1 MMAMD
6 QPRYATEHIEPEIRP
21 FAKDYASALY
31 ALMADWDK
39 SHTFP
44 RGTFDESL
52 KAILELDGNEIVLAF
67 EAERLVG
74 YAQIIVCHHLG
85 FEPSLEVMQ
94 LLVAQDR
101 RNGGIGKRLMAYAE
115 NRALELGL
123 NKVQLHSQGMRSR
136 AHVFYEGLGYEFT
149 KISKFYEKRLED

>member
-1 MMAMD
+1 MD
-6 QPRYATEHIEPEIRP
+6 RQGRGSGPIEQAIRP
-21 FAKDYASALY
+21 FARGDEESLY
-31 ALMADWDK
+31 ALMAHWDK
-39 SHTFP
+39 SRVFP
-44 RGTFDESL
+44 RATFDESL
-52 KAILELDGNEIVLAF
+52 STIMGLDDNEIVLAF

-94 LLVAQDR
+94 LLVAEDR
-101 RNGGIGKRLMAYAE
+101 RGGGIGKRLMAYAE
-115 NRALELGL
+115 RRARELGL
-123 NKVQLHSQGMRSR
+123 KKVHLHSQVMRSR